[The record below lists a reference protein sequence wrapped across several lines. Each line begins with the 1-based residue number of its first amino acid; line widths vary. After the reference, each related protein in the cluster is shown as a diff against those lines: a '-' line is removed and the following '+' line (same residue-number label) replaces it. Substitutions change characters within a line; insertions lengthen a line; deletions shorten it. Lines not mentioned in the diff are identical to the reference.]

1 MKLYEEVELIRDRAE
16 YADAGVKKG
25 DKGVI
30 LMDEERNGY
39 ILVGFYG
46 DDYDGDVWS
55 ELNDVGVRIEDLR
68 VIRNAPENI

>member
-1 MKLYEEVELIRDRAE
+1 MKLYEEVELMRDRAE
-16 YADAGVKKG
+16 YADACVKKG

-46 DDYDGDVWS
+46 DDYDGDVWTD
-55 ELNDVGVRIEDLR
+55 LNDVGVRIEDLR
-68 VIRNAPENI
+68 VSNAPENI

>member
-1 MKLYEEVELIRDRAE
+1 MKLYEEVELMRDRTE

-46 DDYDGDVWS
+46 DDYDGDVWTD
-55 ELNDVGVRIEDLR
+55 LNDVGVRIEDLR
-68 VIRNAPENI
+68 ASNAPENI